1 MTLYNVFRKGI
12 SNDYSKAWLCVIKA
26 ESEEDLK
33 RELKSRFPEYS
44 TEDFEIVEIINEMA
58 NFYEIRKKYHEEDA
72 EDHLHDYFEGMS
84 DENILEIMHYDN
96 WNALLSNL
104 AENFENVKDC
114 NVPDNDMWEAV
125 IRNRI
130 NDAS

>member
-1 MTLYNVFRKGI
+1 MTLYNVFIKGI
-12 SNDYSKAWLCVIKA
+12 SNDYTKAWLCVIKA

-125 IRNRI
+125 IENRI

>member
-1 MTLYNVFRKGI
+1 MELFTKVKNHEIEDAKTLMQRM
-12 SNDYSKAWLCVIKA
+12 
-26 ESEEDLK
+26 
-33 RELKSRFPEYS
+33 RELNCF
-44 TEDFEIVEIINEMA
+44 EDFEIVEIINEMA

-125 IRNRI
+125 IKNHI